1 MRISTAMQYN
11 TTMMYIQKA
20 NTRLDEA
27 AQQYNTGK
35 KFTTAGED
43 PSGMSSSIKYTSDI
57 SAYDQY
63 QINAGLAAD
72 TLSQSE
78 TALEQLWNVLNSL
91 SVSIQ
96 QAVNG
101 TMDES
106 SKSAIAATIE
116 QYQAQ
121 IFDLMNTKNAEGE
134 YIFSGNQSSQPAITL
149 TSDGNYYCQADGG
162 SRSVQVS
169 PTQTVQVTDS
179 ALNIFQN
186 VALAKEINGEHTSV
200 TYTDTTGATVTGG
213 TLDDEDIQITNY
225 DDFEDL
231 YADYFSTVNTAQ
243 NTLYFEIDVTAG
255 IFTLYDSP
263 DPATRTAIDSGELT
277 ESNKIECKGITIDVS
292 SIIENSQD
300 NTTAT
305 VSITLQPVEKDNI
318 LNVLSDVISVLR
330 DTDISN
336 EEYVEQ
342 LALAQISIANAMTNY
357 DKYRGEIGAR
367 LTQIDSIIDSNDAL
381 GLIKETALANVT
393 EIDTYEAVS
402 NLLKEQLALQ
412 SAQQSYA
419 IVHSSSLF
427 DYI

>member
-1 MRISTAMQYN
+1 MRISTSMQYN
-11 TTMMYIQKA
+11 TSMMYIQKA
-20 NTRLDEA
+20 NSRLDEA

-35 KFTTAGED
+35 KFTTAGQD
-43 PSGMSSSIKYTSDI
+43 PSGMSSSIKYTSDV

-63 QINAGLAAD
+63 KINAGLAAD

-91 SVSIQ
+91 NVSLQ

-106 SKSAIAATIE
+106 SKNAIAATVE
-116 QYQAQ
+116 QAQSQ

-134 YIFSGNQSSQPAITL
+134 YIFAGNQSSQPAFTL
-149 TSDGNYYCQADGG
+149 TSDGNYICQADGG

-169 PTQTVQVTDS
+169 PTQTVQVNDS

-186 VALAKEINGEHTSV
+186 VAKAKELNGDDTAVS
-200 TYTDTTGATVTGG
+200 YTDGTGATVNA
-213 TLDDEDIQITNY
+213 TLDDEDIQITSN

-231 YADYFSTVNTAQ
+231 YADYFTTINDQ
-243 NTLYFEIDVTAG
+243 GENTLTFEIDADG
-255 IFTLYDSP
+255 NFTLTDYKRDVV
-263 DPATRTAIDSGELT
+263 DRGELT
-277 ESNKIECKGITIDVS
+277 ESNKIVCKGLTIDVS
-292 SIIENSQD
+292 SIVENSA
-300 NTTAT
+300 NGSGS

-330 DTDISN
+330 DTDMSN
-336 EEYVEQ
+336 EEYVERM
-342 LALAQISIANAMTNY
+342 AMAQISVSNAMTNY

-367 LTQIDSIIDSNDAL
+367 LTQIDSIIDSDEAL
-381 GLIKETALANVT
+381 GLIKETAMANVT

-402 NLLKEQLALQ
+402 NLLKEQMVLQ

-419 IVHSSSLF
+419 IVHSSTLF

>member
-134 YIFSGNQSSQPAITL
+134 YIFSGNQSSQPAFTL
-149 TSDGNYYCQADGG
+149 TSDGNYECQADGG

-200 TYTDTTGATVTGG
+200 TYTTGATGTGG
-213 TLDDEDIQITNY
+213 LTLDDEDIQITNY

-231 YADYFSTVNTAQ
+231 YSDYFTTVTANAAQ
-243 NTLYFEIDVTAG
+243 NTLRFEIDATAG
-255 IFTLYDSP
+255 TFELYGYDGL
-263 DPATRTAIDSGELT
+263 IDSGELT

-292 SIIENSQD
+292 SIIEDSD
-300 NTTAT
+300 GGTITID
-305 VSITLQPVEKDNI
+305 ITLQPVEKDNI